1 MCEVQQPLFLK
12 DVERALDFRALFNAL
27 PHIDHLPRCLQNGH
41 RGLGEPGPELK
52 ACIKSHG
59 LLSDVAITLTH
70 KHIDL
75 QVGDIIIGSYDPT
88 ENKVIMSFRPLD
100 SKADSELIA
109 HLIPFQ
115 FVYSKVHKWIPVAY
129 WDSRAD
135 HGDVILERFRRMVV
149 TPFLED
155 FSKTIIETLSPA
167 AMFVRGANGQ
177 EFAKFGVSLVFQ
189 TAVHGHEGGL
199 VESTSVAMR
208 NQWFR
213 LTSAV
218 PFRELEGANIETTI
232 WHWKHNS
239 NTDVE
244 DGCPTY
250 CHRCPDGDHDDTHR
264 IFQPQPSQPKP
275 KKK

>member
-1 MCEVQQPLFLK
+1 MCEVQQPLLLS

-27 PHIDHLPRCLQNGH
+27 PHIDHLPRCLHNGH

-59 LLSDVAITLTH
+59 LLFDVAITLTH

-75 QVGDIIIGSYDPT
+75 QEGDIIIGSYDPK
-88 ENKVIMSFRPLD
+88 ENKIIMSFRPLD

-115 FVYSKVHKWIPVAY
+115 FVYSQVHKWIPVAY

-135 HGDVILERFRRMVV
+135 YGDVILERFRRMVA
-149 TPFLED
+149 TPLLED
-155 FSKTIIETLSPA
+155 FSQTMSETLSHA
-167 AMFVRGANGQ
+167 AMFVHGANGQ

-189 TAVHGHEGGL
+189 TAVRGHEQGGL
-199 VESTSVAMR
+199 VETTSDTER

-213 LTSAV
+213 LTSTV
-218 PFRELEGANIETTI
+218 PFEDGATIETTN
-232 WHWKHNS
+232 WYWKHNS
-239 NTDVE
+239 DSNTE
-244 DGCPTY
+244 DNCY
-250 CHRCPDGDHDDTHR
+250 MSCVGDYGYNHGLMHV
-264 IFQPQPSQPKP
+264 QPIE
-275 KKK
+275 